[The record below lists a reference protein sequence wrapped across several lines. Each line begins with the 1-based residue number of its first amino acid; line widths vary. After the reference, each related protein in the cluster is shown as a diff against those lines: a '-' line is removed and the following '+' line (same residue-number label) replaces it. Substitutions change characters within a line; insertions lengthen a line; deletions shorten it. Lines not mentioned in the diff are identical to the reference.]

1 MNIKVRW
8 NIFTAIAPV
17 IIGAVK
23 LVLNVNWNACLFEV
37 AAAFK
42 ISMWATPVLPR
53 FGCQTVPRLKSNNAV
68 AACTS
73 YVAVNTFV
81 LSKTFT

>member
-8 NIFTAIAPV
+8 NIFTGIAPA

-53 FGCQTVPRLKSNNAV
+53 FGC
-68 AACTS
+68 
-73 YVAVNTFV
+73 
-81 LSKTFT
+81 